1 MRSTPDRVA
10 PMPKIVFDCC
20 VIYNFALSGS
30 LSIIHDIYGDASCI
44 MDFVSTEILKGIRAG
59 HGGLMAIREAVKAGW
74 LTEVSLNPRKE
85 KALFESLSISLGLGE
100 ASSLAVAA
108 CRGLRL
114 ASDDQAARRE
124 AGRLG
129 VRLTGTIGILAKA
142 VRLRI
147 CDLKTAD
154 RYLAKMINHG
164 FYAPSDRSG
173 TSGHADFR
181 ARASSRP

>member
-1 MRSTPDRVA
+1 
-10 PMPKIVFDCC
+10 MPKIVFDCC
-20 VIYNFALSGS
+20 VISNFALSGS
-30 LSIIHDIYGDASCI
+30 LSIIHDIYRDASCI
-44 MDFVSTEILKGIRAG
+44 TDFVSAEILKGIRAG
-59 HGGLMAIREAVKAGW
+59 HGGLTAIREAAEAGW
-74 LTEVSLNPRKE
+74 LTEVSLNSRKE
-85 KALFESLSISLGLGE
+85 KILFESLSISLGLGE

-108 CRGLRL
+108 CRGFRF

-154 RYLAKMINHG
+154 RYLAKMIDHG
-164 FYAPSDRSG
+164 FYAPVRSVR
-173 TSGHADFR
+173 DVVPR
-181 ARASSRP
+181 

>member
-1 MRSTPDRVA
+1 
-10 PMPKIVFDCC
+10 MPKIVFDCC
-20 VIYNFALSGS
+20 VISNFALSGS
-30 LSIIHDIYGDASCI
+30 LSIVHDIYRDASCI
-44 MDFVSTEILKGIRAG
+44 TDFVSTEILKGIRAG
-59 HGGLMAIREAVKAGW
+59 HGGLAAIREATEAGW
-74 LTEVSLNPRKE
+74 LTELSLNPRKE

-108 CRGLRL
+108 CRRYRF

-147 CDLKTAD
+147 CDLKAAD
-154 RYLAKMINHG
+154 RYLAKMIDHG
-164 FYAPSDRSG
+164 FYAPVKSIRD
-173 TSGHADFR
+173 AV
-181 ARASSRP
+181 SR